1 MSYPDNFLKGLSDKD
16 SLTSDGFGV
25 SASVFYFHSQHVRD
39 GWLEQSICWE
49 DDANVIALMLGQ
61 KKGEKGD
68 GEIQFKAGLV
78 RVARSYMDYI
88 NKVPSRTKG
97 LLSYERKAL
106 NNNPYHGNLL
116 LKENTH
122 KYIMKIVAAAIA
134 SYAEVI
140 NRE

>member
-1 MSYPDNFLKGLSDKD
+1 MSYPDNFLKGLSDKN
-16 SLTSDGFGV
+16 SLTPDRVGV
-25 SASVFYFHSQHVRD
+25 SASVFYFNSQHVRD

-49 DDANVIALMLGQ
+49 DDVNVISLMLGQ
-61 KKGEKGD
+61 RKGD
-68 GEIQFKAGLV
+68 GEIQFKAGIV
-78 RVARSYMDYI
+78 RVARSCVESI
-88 NKVPSRTKG
+88 NKVPRTKD

-122 KYIMKIVAAAIA
+122 KYIMKIVAAIIA
-134 SYAEVI
+134 GYADVI